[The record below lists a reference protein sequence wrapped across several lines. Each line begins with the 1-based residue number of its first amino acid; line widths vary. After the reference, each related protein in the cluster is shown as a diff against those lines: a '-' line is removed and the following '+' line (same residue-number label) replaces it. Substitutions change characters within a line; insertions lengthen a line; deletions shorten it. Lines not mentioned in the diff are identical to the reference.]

1 MIVNPGPGNRS
12 GHRTRLTGLL
22 WRTFRVTSLF
32 SFEYPP
38 APVTL
43 EESEEN
49 SARAFIV
56 GQSKAGV
63 RPVRLREAASTIFS
77 LTAILPLL
85 IFMYF
90 MWRFGLLASTEVQLG
105 IFLALAIALLGYA
118 LFRRLTQ
125 RVADLGRSLGQAVI
139 APPTAKRGAGPA
151 SSPAAQGAAA
161 VPGLGQVN
169 EIGEIAQAF
178 GRMLGELRASTER
191 LEDLVFKLGA
201 LNDVVEMAARIPRI
215 EDLLSHV
222 LERTMRAVSAGIGSI
237 MLLDRERRTLR
248 IAVGRGLKEPGRGPV
263 EVKVGEGIAG
273 KVVEMGEAVVV
284 EDIEKDP
291 RFGQASDP
299 RYGGGSFI
307 CMPLRVGE
315 RIVGVVN
322 LAKKEVAPGTT
333 GVFSQTDLQ
342 FLNALATYTAY
353 AVDNARLFEEAQQAA
368 RRLQEVVEDQKLRL
382 TLAQQ
387 QMIQA
392 AKLSALGE
400 LVAGVAHELNNPLT
414 VLVGASDIIEQQA
427 PEALKEYA
435 QMIREATDA
444 ARHIVRGLQTFGRQ
458 MPLERRHVMLD
469 DLIEK
474 VLALTAADLRLESV
488 KVDRDMAAG
497 LPPVWADGH
506 QLQQVLVN
514 LVTNAKQAMAEL
526 PEVEHRLK
534 LTTRALGPDRVQISV
549 EDTGPGIP
557 PEVLPK
563 IFDPF
568 VTTKGSAG
576 TGLGLSISY
585 GIIREH
591 GGQITAD
598 SRPGRGAIFTIDLP
612 VGTAA
617 NGALSEAGREPVR
630 LGGKRILIVEH
641 DQAVQK
647 ILLEHLEPTGCTAL
661 TVARADEA
669 RQHLRDGIDL
679 VVADFNLDGVD
690 WLDLLRH
697 VAARGTDVGRRFIFI
712 TAGPVGQEADAA
724 LRDIGACL
732 LYKPFTGDQFLEAV
746 RATAS

>member
-1 MIVNPGPGNRS
+1 M
-12 GHRTRLTGLL
+12 
-22 WRTFRVTSLF
+22 
-32 SFEYPP
+32 
-38 APVTL
+38 
-43 EESEEN
+43 
-49 SARAFIV
+49 
-56 GQSKAGV
+56 
-63 RPVRLREAASTIFS
+63 RLREAASTIFS

-90 MWRFGLLASTEVQLG
+90 MWRFGLLESTEVQLG
-105 IFLALAIALLGYA
+105 IFFALAIALLGYV
-118 LFRRLTQ
+118 LFRRLTG
-125 RVADLGRSLGQAVI
+125 RVADLGRALGQAVI
-139 APPTAKRGAGPA
+139 APAGAATPT
-151 SSPAAQGAAA
+151 PAARSATGA

-178 GRMLGELRASTER
+178 GRMLVELRASTER

-201 LNDVVEMAARIPRI
+201 LNDMVEMAARIPRI

-248 IAVGRGLKEPGRGPV
+248 IAVGRGLQEAGRGPV

-322 LAKKEVAPGTT
+322 LAKKEVAPGST

-368 RRLQEVVEDQKLRL
+368 QRLQEVVEDQKLRL

-414 VLVGASDIIEQQA
+414 VLVGASEILEQQA
-427 PEALKEYA
+427 PEGLKEYA

-444 ARHIVRGLQTFGRQ
+444 ARHIVRGLLTFGRQ

-474 VLALTAADLRLESV
+474 ALALTSADLRIESV
-488 KVDRDMAAG
+488 KVDRDMAAD

-526 PEVEHRLK
+526 PEAERRLK
-534 LTTRALGPDRVQISV
+534 LTTRALGVDRVRILV

-557 PEVLPK
+557 SEVLPK

-598 SRPGRGAIFTIDLP
+598 SRPGHGATFTIDLP

-617 NGALSEAGREPVR
+617 SGALSEAGGQALR
-630 LGGKRILIVEH
+630 LDGMRILIVER

-661 TVARADEA
+661 TVASADEA
-669 RQHLRDGIDL
+669 RQQLRDGIDL

-690 WLDLLRH
+690 WLELLGQ
-697 VAARGTDVGRRFIFI
+697 VAASGTAVGHRFIFI
-712 TAGPVGQEADAA
+712 TAGPIGEEADTA
-724 LRDIGACL
+724 LRNAGAAL
-732 LYKPFTGDQFLEAV
+732 LYKPFTGDQFLDAV
-746 RATAS
+746 RTTAS

>member
-1 MIVNPGPGNRS
+1 M
-12 GHRTRLTGLL
+12 
-22 WRTFRVTSLF
+22 
-32 SFEYPP
+32 
-38 APVTL
+38 
-43 EESEEN
+43 
-49 SARAFIV
+49 
-56 GQSKAGV
+56 K
-63 RPVRLREAASTIFS
+63 LREAASTIFA

-85 IFMYF
+85 VFVYF
-90 MWRFGLLASTEVQLG
+90 MWRFELLASPEAQIG
-105 IFLALAIALLGYA
+105 IFFALAIALLGYV

-125 RVADLGRSLGQAVI
+125 RVADLGRALGQALA
-139 APPTAKRGAGPA
+139 APVAPGQKVEKSPA
-151 SSPAAQGAAA
+151 STAPGSATAA

-178 GRMLGELRASTER
+178 GRMLIELRASTER

-201 LNDVVEMAARIPRI
+201 LNDMVEMAARIPRI

-237 MLLDRERRTLR
+237 MLLDRERQTLR
-248 IAVGRGLKEPGRGPV
+248 IAVGRGLPEAGRGPV
-263 EVKVGEGIAG
+263 EVKVGEGVAG

-291 RFGQASDP
+291 RFGQQNDP

-307 CMPLRVGE
+307 CMPLRVAE

-322 LAKKEVAPGTT
+322 LSKKEVAPGTT

-353 AVDNARLFEEAQQAA
+353 AVDNARLFEEAQQSAQK
-368 RRLQEVVEDQKLRL
+368 LQEVVEDQKLRL

-414 VLVGASDIIEQQA
+414 VLVGASDILEQQA
-427 PEALKEYA
+427 PDDLKEYA

-444 ARHIVRGLQTFGRQ
+444 ARHIVRGLLTFGRQ

-469 DLIEK
+469 ELIEK
-474 VLALTAADLRLESV
+474 VLALTAADLRIESV
-488 KVDRDMAAG
+488 KIDRDMEPG
-497 LPPVWADGH
+497 LPPVWADGN

-526 PEVEHRLK
+526 PEGNRRLRV
-534 LTTRALGPDRVQISV
+534 TTRSYGTDRVLITV

-557 PEVLPK
+557 ADVLPK

-591 GGQITAD
+591 GGHITAD
-598 SRPGRGAIFTIDLP
+598 SRPGEGATFTIDLP
-612 VGTAA
+612 VGSGGAA
-617 NGALSEAGREPVR
+617 PDASGPTVNLD
-630 LGGKRILIVEH
+630 GKRILIVEH
-641 DQAVQK
+641 DQSVQK

-669 RQHLRDGIDL
+669 RQQLRDGIDL

-690 WLDLLRH
+690 WLELLSQ
-697 VAARGTDVGRRFIFI
+697 VAARGAAVGHRFIFI
-712 TAGPVGQEADAA
+712 TAGPVGEEADRA
-724 LRDIGACL
+724 LRAAGAAL
-732 LYKPFTGDQFLEAV
+732 LYKPFTGPQFLDAV
-746 RATAS
+746 RATVS

>member
-1 MIVNPGPGNRS
+1 
-12 GHRTRLTGLL
+12 
-22 WRTFRVTSLF
+22 
-32 SFEYPP
+32 
-38 APVTL
+38 
-43 EESEEN
+43 
-49 SARAFIV
+49 
-56 GQSKAGV
+56 
-63 RPVRLREAASTIFS
+63 
-77 LTAILPLL
+77 
-85 IFMYF
+85 
-90 MWRFGLLASTEVQLG
+90 MWRFGLLESTEAQLG
-105 IFLALAIALLGYA
+105 IFLALALALLGYV

-125 RVADLGRSLGQAVI
+125 RVADLGRALGQAV
-139 APPTAKRGAGPA
+139 AVPATPVGKNAASARTPAKGSAT
-151 SSPAAQGAAA
+151 AA

-178 GRMLGELRASTER
+178 GRMLVELRASTER

-201 LNDVVEMAARIPRI
+201 LNDMVEMAARIPRI

-222 LERTMRAVSAGIGSI
+222 LERTMRAGLASSGSI
-237 MLLDRERRTLR
+237 MLLYRELQTLR
-248 IAVGRGLKEPGRGPV
+248 VAVGRGLQEPGRGPV

-273 KVVEMGEAVVV
+273 RVVEMGEAVVV

-291 RFGQASDP
+291 RFGKVNDP

-307 CMPLRVGE
+307 CMPPRVSE
-315 RIVGVVN
+315 RIVGVGN
-322 LAKKEVAPGTT
+322 LAKKEIAGTP

-342 FLNALATYTAY
+342 FLNALATYTTY

-368 RRLQEVVEDQKLRL
+368 QRLQEVVEDQKLRL
-382 TLAQQ
+382 SLAQQ

-414 VLVGASDIIEQQA
+414 VLVGASDILEQQA
-427 PEALKEYA
+427 PEGLKEYA
-435 QMIREATDA
+435 QMIRESTDA
-444 ARHIVRGLQTFGRQ
+444 ARHIVRGLLTFGRQ

-469 DLIEK
+469 ELSEK
-474 VLALTAADLRLESV
+474 GLALTAADLRIEHV
-488 KVDRDMAAG
+488 KVDRDMAAD

-526 PEVEHRLK
+526 PEAERRLK
-534 LTTRALGPDRVQISV
+534 LTTRALGSDRVGILV
-549 EDTGPGIP
+549 EATGPGIP
-557 PEVLPK
+557 SEVLPK

-568 VTTKGSAG
+568 VPPKGSAG

-598 SRPGRGAIFTIDLP
+598 SRPGRGATFTIDLP

-617 NGALSEAGREPVR
+617 SGALSEAGGRALR
-630 LGGKRILIVEH
+630 LDGMRILIVEH

-669 RQHLRDGIDL
+669 RQQLRDGIDL
-679 VVADFNLDGVD
+679 LVADFNLDGVD
-690 WLDLLRH
+690 WLELLRQ
-697 VAARGTDVGRRFIFI
+697 VAARGTAVGHRFIFI
-712 TAGPVGQEADAA
+712 TAGPIGKEADTA
-724 LRDIGACL
+724 LRDAGAAL
-732 LYKPFTGDQFLEAV
+732 LYKPFTGEQFLDAV